1 MALLTFYCQIYVLLS
16 RKDSTEHDQKF
27 NAYRKQQTH
36 QGTFK
41 SLDNTDY
48 NLIIP
53 TQTNLQ
59 KENETVPEILCNFK
73 RKETEAAF

>member
-1 MALLTFYCQIYVLLS
+1 MAVLTFYCRICVLLS
-16 RKDSTEHDQKF
+16 RKDSTEHCHKF

-36 QGTFK
+36 QGTLK

-53 TQTNLQ
+53 IQTSLQ
-59 KENETVPEILCNFK
+59 KENEMVPEILCNFK

>member
-1 MALLTFYCQIYVLLS
+1 MAVLTFYCRICVLLS
-16 RKDSTEHDQKF
+16 RKESTEHCQKF

-36 QGTFK
+36 QGTLK

-53 TQTNLQ
+53 IQASLQ
-59 KENETVPEILCNFK
+59 KENEMVPEILCNFK